1 MVSEMSSVT
10 EAEAAA
16 GYIKP
21 VLANN
26 EVKKKIIILPRSLH
40 DATDKSLSGRQ
51 TRVTHVKRHHANH

>member
-26 EVKKKIIILPRSLH
+26 EVKKNNNFAQIS
-40 DATDKSLSGRQ
+40 S
-51 TRVTHVKRHHANH
+51 